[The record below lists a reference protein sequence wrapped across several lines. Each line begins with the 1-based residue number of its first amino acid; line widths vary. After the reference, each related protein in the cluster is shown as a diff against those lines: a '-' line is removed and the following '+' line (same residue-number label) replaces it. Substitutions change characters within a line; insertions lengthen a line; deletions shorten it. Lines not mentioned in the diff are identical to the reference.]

1 MNRNYQRP
9 ILLWAVVL
17 VCAASAG
24 CGKVGREAAEAAVKK
39 LDDVQTKQAS
49 EVVDDPVEN

>member
-1 MNRNYQRP
+1 
-9 ILLWAVVL
+9 LLWAVVL